1 MHLKSILNRVEPLK
15 SFVYKEQRFVE
26 VAGGQPAIEVD
37 IEPRANGR
45 PICSGCGK
53 KRPGYDKL
61 ATRRFEFVPLW
72 NMAVFFV
79 YAMRRV
85 NCPTCGVVVE
95 RVPWAEGKG
104 HLTTSYRWFL
114 ARWAK
119 RLSWTDTAVA
129 FNTTWENVFRSV
141 KHAVLWGVAHRDLSG
156 IKAIGVDEI
165 QWRSGHTYLTLVYQI
180 TDVKRLLWVS
190 HERTEQSLRKFFE
203 ALTDDVRTGIRFVC
217 SDMWKPYLNVI
228 AEQIPQALHVLD
240 RFHIMRNMN
249 VAIDEVRRQ
258 EVAQLRRDGY
268 EPALTNSRWC
278 LLKRPE
284 NLTDN
289 QATKLAELLEYN
301 LKSVRAHLLREE
313 FQRFWEYA
321 SPTWAGKFLDSW
333 CTQAL
338 RSRLAPMKKVA
349 KSLRRH
355 RTLILGS
362 CTPSRN
368 WAWPSRRR
376 CVSRG
381 LTTWPMPTCCVCR
394 SRACGSLPRRSARLP
409 FARCSTGWWRAT
421 SPAVIFF
428 YRHRSWSAAPRPV
441 PAVVPPERRQ
451 ADRPTHVIPGLR
463 KPSHPN
469 TRACSSVTPPA

>member
-1 MHLKSILNRVEPLK
+1 MHLKSILNRLEPLK
-15 SFVYKEQRFVE
+15 SFVYKEQRLVE
-26 VAGGQPAIEVD
+26 VPGGQPFLEVD

-61 ATRRFEFVPLW
+61 AARRFEFVPLW

-85 NCPTCGVVVE
+85 DCPTCGVVVE

-141 KHAVLWGVAHRDLSG
+141 KHAVLWGVAHRNLSG
-156 IKAIGVDEI
+156 IEAIGVDEI
-165 QWRSGHTYLTLVYQI
+165 QWRSGHTYPTLVYQI
-180 TDVKRLLWVS
+180 TGCKRLLWVS
-190 HERTEQSLRKFFE
+190 HDRTEQSLRKFFE

-217 SDMWKPYLNVI
+217 SDMWKPSLNVI

-268 EPALTNSRWC
+268 EPALTSSRWC
-278 LLKRPE
+278 LFKRPE
-284 NLTDN
+284 NLTGK
-289 QATKLAELLEYN
+289 QATKAAELLEYN

-313 FQRFWEYA
+313 FQRF
-321 SPTWAGKFLDSW
+321 
-333 CTQAL
+333 
-338 RSRLAPMKKVA
+338 
-349 KSLRRH
+349 
-355 RTLILGS
+355 
-362 CTPSRN
+362 
-368 WAWPSRRR
+368 
-376 CVSRG
+376 
-381 LTTWPMPTCCVCR
+381 
-394 SRACGSLPRRSARLP
+394 
-409 FARCSTGWWRAT
+409 
-421 SPAVIFF
+421 
-428 YRHRSWSAAPRPV
+428 
-441 PAVVPPERRQ
+441 
-451 ADRPTHVIPGLR
+451 
-463 KPSHPN
+463 
-469 TRACSSVTPPA
+469 